1 MDQEKD
7 VEMKRVTK
15 QGNVIYLVLVLA
27 IFGLVILG
35 IVNRKDDRSRNEY
48 QNRSGR
54 ADRETVNTVSERTD
68 RYSDFFVPTEDPLVR
83 ARNIMIC
90 KYEFEGLRS
99 KARQLGTK
107 DMLTMSG
114 DSAEAN
120 ACEFT
125 VRSLSSIGSIRTSV
139 PSGQGNFTVT
149 LRFPAARENSAR
161 LWTKASLLYLSNQ
174 IGEEMAEE
182 AVETAFNEET
192 ADYELFRINIK
203 SSVDIDGT
211 AVTPVKII
219 EISGTLDMF

>member
-1 MDQEKD
+1 
-7 VEMKRVTK
+7 MKRFTK
-15 QGNVIYLVLVLA
+15 QGNVIYLVLILA

-35 IVNRKDDRSRNEY
+35 IVNRKDDRSRNES

-54 ADRETVNTVSERTD
+54 ADRETVNTVSGRTD
-68 RYSDFFVPTEDPLVR
+68 RYSDLFVPTEDPLVR

-99 KARQLGTK
+99 KARQLGTT

-125 VRSLSSIGSIRTSV
+125 VRSLSSIGSIRTV

-174 IGEEMAEE
+174 IGVEMAED
-182 AVETAFNEET
+182 AVETAFNKET
-192 ADYELFRINIK
+192 ADYELFRISVK